1 METSFAPSKIQTK
14 QIKHPR
20 AWDGKNLTK
29 DEVAFDLGP
38 RHLEAFD
45 RVIQEARKRSVTLEN
60 ASNEDFQLEDIQDD
74 VQLIAD
80 RILNGRGVVIVR
92 GWPMDRCTEAEMALL
107 YWALGKQWGQPI
119 VQSWKG
125 DRLGY
130 LTDVPQ
136 LVPGTRGKGFTSE
149 NAMTLHTD
157 YGGIMGLMAIRR
169 AKSGGLSGLASGIEI
184 HNRIAATHPEYLA
197 PLYEGY
203 YIYWTG
209 NEKKGERPIN
219 LDYRVPLFS
228 ELDGQ
233 VSVSFMNKR
242 VVEQAVAE
250 RKEPLT
256 ELQRKALEY
265 FHAVGDEL
273 KFTFMLE
280 AGEALFVN
288 NYAILHDRA
297 PFEDW
302 PEQERRRFLL
312 RLWLRTSQEKQP
324 VHSSIRRFY
333 DTIAGNF
340 SPSPAKMI

>member
-1 METSFAPSKIQTK
+1 METSFAPYKIQTK

-20 AWDGKNLTK
+20 AWDGKDLTK
-29 DEVAFDLGP
+29 DEVAFDLGS

-45 RVIQEARKRSVTLEN
+45 RVIQEVRRRSVTLES

-92 GWPMDRCTEAEMALL
+92 GWPMDRYTEAENALL

-125 DRLGY
+125 DRL
-130 LTDVPQ
+130 
-136 LVPGTRGKGFTSE
+136 
-149 NAMTLHTD
+149 
-157 YGGIMGLMAIRR
+157 
-169 AKSGGLSGLASGIEI
+169 
-184 HNRIAATHPEYLA
+184 
-197 PLYEGY
+197 
-203 YIYWTG
+203 
-209 NEKKGERPIN
+209 
-219 LDYRVPLFS
+219 
-228 ELDGQ
+228 
-233 VSVSFMNKR
+233 
-242 VVEQAVAE
+242 
-250 RKEPLT
+250 T
-256 ELQRKALEY
+256 ELQREALEY
-265 FHAVGDEL
+265 FHTVGDEL

-312 RLWLRTSQEKQP
+312 RMWLRTSQEKQP
-324 VHSSIRRFY
+324 VHSSVRRFY
-333 DTIAGNF
+333 DTMAGNF
-340 SPSPAKMI
+340 SPSPAKVI